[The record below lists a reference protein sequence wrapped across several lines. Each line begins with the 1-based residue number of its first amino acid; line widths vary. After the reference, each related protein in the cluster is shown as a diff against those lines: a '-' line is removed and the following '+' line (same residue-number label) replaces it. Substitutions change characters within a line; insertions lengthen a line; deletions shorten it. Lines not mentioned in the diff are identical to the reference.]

1 MSAFDILVLGGG
13 PGGYVAAIKAAQ
25 HGLKVGLIEKENV
38 GGACLNWGCIPTKTL
53 LKSAKLFSQMHH
65 AKDYGINLDLSSLSM
80 DFKALMKRKDKAVK
94 KLTGGVRFLLKN
106 NGVTL
111 IEGFGKA
118 LNAHA
123 VEVAGQTY
131 ETKHL
136 ILATGASPFIPPID
150 GLKEAYEA
158 GHAVSSKEL
167 LDITQRPQRLVIIG
181 GGVIGVEFATV
192 FNALGTEVTIFERE
206 DDILTTVDGEL
217 RQAFKQKLSKDG
229 VNIHTGASVVGV
241 NGSSVTV
248 EEAGQ
253 TRTVESDLILVSVG
267 MRPNLGGLEALG
279 LNVDKGAVVT
289 DEFLCTNVPKVYA
302 IGDMNGKY
310 QLAHVASKEGLVAVD
325 HILGHA
331 HAMDYGKVPS
341 GIYTFPEIAQVG
353 LTEEA
358 AQAASIDYT
367 VATFPLVANGKA
379 LAEGEQVGLVKMLME
394 PQYGEIIGVHIMAQN
409 ATEMISEAVLG
420 MHLEAT
426 ASDYIAAIHPH
437 PTLSEMLHETAHAL
451 VHKAIHI

>member
-1 MSAFDILVLGGG
+1 MSAFDVLVIGGG

-25 HGLKVGLIEKENV
+25 HGLNVGLVEKETV

-53 LKSAKLFSQMHH
+53 LKSAKLFTQMHH
-65 AKDYGINLDLSSLSM
+65 AKEYGIDLDTTSLSV

-94 KLTGGVRFLLKN
+94 KLTGGVKFLLKN

-111 IEGFGKA
+111 IEGFAKA
-118 LNAHA
+118 LDAHT
-123 VEVAGQTY
+123 VEVNGQTY
-131 ETKHL
+131 TTKQL

-150 GLKEAYEA
+150 GLQAAVEA
-158 GHAVSSKEL
+158 GHALTSKGL
-167 LDITQRPQRLVIIG
+167 LDITQRPERLVIIG

-192 FNALGTEVTIFERE
+192 FNALGTDVTIFERE
-206 DDILTTVDGEL
+206 DDILMTVDGEL
-217 RQAFKQKLSKDG
+217 RQAFKQKLIKDG
-229 VNIHTGASVVGV
+229 VKIHTSAAVVGV
-241 NGSSVTV
+241 SGTTVTV
-248 EEAGQ
+248 EQDGSTQ
-253 TRTVESDLILVSVG
+253 TVESDLILVSVG

-289 DEFLCTNVPKVYA
+289 DEYLLTNVPNVYA

-331 HAMDYGKVPS
+331 HAMDYTKVPS

-358 AQAASIDYT
+358 AQAANIAYK
-367 VATFPLVANGKA
+367 VATFPLAANGKA
-379 LAEGEQVGLVKMLME
+379 LAEGEQVGLVKMLASPE
-394 PQYGEIIGVHIMAQN
+394 YGEIIGVHIMAQN

-426 ASDYIAAIHPH
+426 AADYIAAIHPH